1 MQVLSL
7 FSGIGAFEKAFKNRG
22 IPYDLIAYCEIDK
35 NIDLITYGFPCQDIS
50 IAGKQ
55 KGLFNEDGTQTRSG
69 LFFDALRIIEEVQPK
84 VAIAENVKNLTSK
97 KFNAQFQVVLQSLEE
112 AGYNNYFQVLNLKD
126 FGIPQNRARV
136 FIVSIRKDVDTGLFN
151 FPGGFTLTSRLK
163 DFLEKEVDEKY
174 YLSPKMVDYIL
185 DIHNVQEGTKWEGR
199 ADSDVLN
206 PDIAHTLSVRG
217 AGGSQRAGVSNFII
231 EGFDGEIQVDKLKK
245 QYLGIDKSKN
255 NPSIIDV
262 ANCITAREDRG
273 ISNRKGEGTAIVE
286 LSENG
291 LKIRKLTPKE
301 CFRLMGFDDADFE
314 KAEAVN
320 SNAQLYKQAGNSIGI
335 PVIEYIMEA
344 LFISGILER
353 KKETQMSMELKVKEF
368 TFPEVIEFN
377 FEEIKAALQE
387 KVSKYENQVYTE
399 CQMIE
404 AKKDLADLRKFTK
417 AMSDER
423 IRIKKEYMK
432 PCDEFEAKIKELD
445 AIVQKPIEQINNQVK
460 LYEEETKEKKKVEI
474 ITFFQ
479 GFSSFEWLRFEQIF
493 NEKWLNATVK
503 MTAIEKE
510 ITDKLSQIRNDLL
523 TLSNLPEFSF
533 EATEVYKDT
542 LDMNKAI
549 TEGQRLSD
557 MQKRKAEA
565 EATVSKVEN
574 VPQTPFNNA
583 PVESVEDVN
592 KQWISFK
599 ALLSTDDALALKQ
612 FFNDRNIVFEKI

>member
-1 MQVLSL
+1 
-7 FSGIGAFEKAFKNRG
+7 
-22 IPYDLIAYCEIDK
+22 
-35 NIDLITYGFPCQDIS
+35 
-50 IAGKQ
+50 
-55 KGLFNEDGTQTRSG
+55 
-69 LFFDALRIIEEVQPK
+69 
-84 VAIAENVKNLTSK
+84 
-97 KFNAQFQVVLQSLEE
+97 
-112 AGYNNYFQVLNLKD
+112 
-126 FGIPQNRARV
+126 
-136 FIVSIRKDVDTGLFN
+136 
-151 FPGGFTLTSRLK
+151 
-163 DFLEKEVDEKY
+163 
-174 YLSPKMVDYIL
+174 
-185 DIHNVQEGTKWEGR
+185 
-199 ADSDVLN
+199 
-206 PDIAHTLSVRG
+206 
-217 AGGSQRAGVSNFII
+217 
-231 EGFDGEIQVDKLKK
+231 
-245 QYLGIDKSKN
+245 
-255 NPSIIDV
+255 
-262 ANCITAREDRG
+262 
-273 ISNRKGEGTAIVE
+273 
-286 LSENG
+286 
-291 LKIRKLTPKE
+291 
-301 CFRLMGFDDADFE
+301 
-314 KAEAVN
+314 
-320 SNAQLYKQAGNSIGI
+320 
-335 PVIEYIMEA
+335 
-344 LFISGILER
+344 
-353 KKETQMSMELKVKEF
+353 MSMELKVQEF
-368 TFPEVIEFN
+368 TFPEVINFN
-377 FEEIKAALQE
+377 FEELKAALQE

-549 TEGQRLSD
+549 TEGQRLAE

-574 VPQTPFNNA
+574 VPQTPSNNA
-583 PVESVEDVN
+583 PVETVEDVN

-599 ALLSTDDALALKQ
+599 ALLSTDDAQALKN
-612 FFNDRNIVFEKI
+612 FFTQRNIEFQPI